1 MKKITLILGLT
12 FLSLSAY
19 AQESQSESNEFQN
32 QEREST
38 YIIVLDETEVDGNID
53 MLLKGSELHTDDF
66 HQDHLHELVH
76 DEQEDF
82 SLEGKLVE
90 GAYSY
95 NEYAI
100 NHKPGYRTSV
110 VTS

>member
-12 FLSLSAY
+12 FMSLAAF
-19 AQESQSESNEFQN
+19 AQQSQSESNDLQN

-38 YIIVLDETEVDGNID
+38 YIIVLDDTVVDGNID
-53 MLLKGSELHTDDF
+53 MLLKGSDLHSDDF
-66 HQDHLHELVH
+66 RQDNLHELVH

-100 NHKPGYRTSV
+100 NHKPGDRSSIATS
-110 VTS
+110 

>member
-12 FLSLSAY
+12 LMSLTGY
-19 AQESQSESNEFQN
+19 AQESQSESNDVQN

-38 YIIVLDETEVDGNID
+38 YIIVLDDTVVDGNID
-53 MLLKGSELHTDDF
+53 MLLKGSELHADDF
-66 HQDHLHELVH
+66 SQDNLHELVH

-100 NHKPGYRTSV
+100 NHKPGYRTSI

>member
-12 FLSLSAY
+12 LMSLTGY
-19 AQESQSESNEFQN
+19 AQQSQNETTNFQN
-32 QEREST
+32 EERESS
-38 YIIVLDETEVDGNID
+38 YIIVLDDTKVDGNIE
-53 MLLKGSELHTDDF
+53 MLLKGSELHADDF
-66 HQDHLHELVH
+66 APEHLHELVH

-82 SLEGKLVE
+82 GLEGKLVE

-100 NHKPGYRTSV
+100 NHKPGYRASVATS
-110 VTS
+110 

>member
-12 FLSLSAY
+12 LMSLAGY
-19 AQESQSESNEFQN
+19 AQQSQNDSNDSQN
-32 QEREST
+32 QERESS
-38 YIIVLDETEVDGNID
+38 YIIVLDDTVVDGNID

-66 HQDHLHELVH
+66 AQENLHELVH

-82 SLEGKLVE
+82 SLEGKLVD

-100 NHKPGYRTSV
+100 NHRPGSRASV

>member
-12 FLSLSAY
+12 LMSLAGY
-19 AQESQSESNEFQN
+19 AQESQNDSNDLQN

-38 YIIVLDETEVDGNID
+38 YIIVLDDTVVDDNID
-53 MLLKGSELHTDDF
+53 MLLKGSELHADDF
-66 HQDHLHELVH
+66 ALEPSHELVH

-100 NHKPGYRTSV
+100 NHKPGSRVSVATS
-110 VTS
+110 

>member
-12 FLSLSAY
+12 LMSLTGY
-19 AQESQSESNEFQN
+19 AQQSQNETSNFQN
-32 QEREST
+32 QERESS
-38 YIIVLDETEVDGNID
+38 YIIVLDDTEVDGNIE
-53 MLLKGSELHTDDF
+53 MLLNGSDLHVDDF
-66 HQDHLHELVH
+66 APEQLHELVH

-82 SLEGKLVE
+82 GLEGKLVE

-100 NHKPGYRTSV
+100 NHKPGDRASVATS
-110 VTS
+110 

>member
-12 FLSLSAY
+12 LMSLSGY
-19 AQESQSESNEFQN
+19 AQESPSASNESQN
-32 QEREST
+32 EKRETS
-38 YIIVLDETEVDGNID
+38 YIIVLDDTVVDGNID
-53 MLLKGSELHTDDF
+53 MLLKGRELHTEDF
-66 HQDHLHELVH
+66 SEENLHELVH

>member
-12 FLSLSAY
+12 LISLTGY
-19 AQESQSESNEFQN
+19 AQESQNETSNFQN
-32 QEREST
+32 QERESS
-38 YIIVLDETEVDGNID
+38 YIIVLDDTDVDGNIEK
-53 MLLKGSELHTDDF
+53 LLLGSDLHADDF
-66 HQDHLHELVH
+66 NSDPLHELVH

-82 SLEGKLVE
+82 GLEGKLVE

-100 NHKPGYRTSV
+100 NHKPGDRASVATS
-110 VTS
+110 